1 MYKKENSSLWA
12 GIKKG
17 PVYRAAKRA
26 LPAVMAAGFLCSFGC
41 AKKTEADTFVMVDIG
56 YLDDEQYGDD
66 TTFVAITG
74 YATPQPVVTPVP
86 TPEPTPEPTSRAGA
100 ARKRTIKKRTKRR
113 TTRRLKLLRRLSLRK
128 K

>member
-1 MYKKENSSLWA
+1 M
-12 GIKKG
+12 
-17 PVYRAAKRA
+17 
-26 LPAVMAAGFLCSFGC
+26 PAVMAAGFLCSFGC

-74 YATPQPVVTPVP
+74 YATPQPVVTQCLLRNLRLNPQSGP
-86 TPEPTPEPTSRAGA
+86 KSGRTSRAA
-100 ARKRTIKKRTKRR
+100 AIRSRRKAKRTTRR